1 MTKYVVSWDEVVTF
15 SIDIEA
21 ANKDHALDKWN
32 DGDYNFSEVVERGS
46 DAGVIFDSILVEEV
60 NEVSN

>member
-1 MTKYVVSWDEVVTF
+1 MSKYVVSWDEVVTF

-21 ANKDHALDKWN
+21 ATENHALIKWN
-32 DGDYNFSEVVERGS
+32 AGDYNFNKVVERGS

>member
-1 MTKYVVSWDEVVTF
+1 MAKYVVSWDEVVTY

-21 ANKDHALDKWN
+21 ASKDHALDKWN
-32 DGDYNFSEVVERGS
+32 DGDYNFSQVVERGS

-60 NEVSN
+60 SEVSN